1 MKADEVKS
9 EKVKGEQFL
18 DANKPVFGQLKTKWI
33 MAMFPMK
40 EEGTSG
46 GGSDSVGGEE
56 GSVKRSVKTAI
67 IPVPKWDG
75 KTKTFPRFKKLWTE
89 NMLPFHE
96 EAGLHM
102 MLVHSLPIGFG

>member
-9 EKVKGEQFL
+9 EKEKGEQFL
-18 DANKPVFGQLKTKWI
+18 DANKPVFGKLKTKWI
-33 MAMFPMK
+33 MAKSPIK

-56 GSVKRSVKTAI
+56 RNVKRNVKIAI

-75 KTKTFPRFKKLWTE
+75 KTISFPRFKKLWTE
-89 NMLPFHE
+89 NILPFHE
-96 EAGLHM
+96 ESGLHM